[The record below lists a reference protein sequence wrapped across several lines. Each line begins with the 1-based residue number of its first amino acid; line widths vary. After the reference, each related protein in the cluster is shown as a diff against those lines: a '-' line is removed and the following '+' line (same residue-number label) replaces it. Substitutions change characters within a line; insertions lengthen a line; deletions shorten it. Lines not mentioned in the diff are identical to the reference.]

1 MLARLPYINP
11 TPAAEAKLLAQR
23 AEHDRLWQEKRA
35 AVHQRRLGEGE
46 ALAARAGSGRG
57 VTADNCMAV
66 ETGGIAM
73 GQQAA
78 AFLAGLLAPPDNDED
93 AEGDAGGQA
102 AGGQART
109 GHTADSSERGA
120 PAMRGGSDSSD
131 DEPTGQRAATPR
143 EAPSQTTNTDT
154 GTEVVRGK
162 AGERKAR
169 RVRTDSQ
176 ADGNRQGASAEGN
189 ENDSDGKA
197 KAKER
202 RTATRGRVYRIGS
215 LVRQWRRGRGNN

>member
-1 MLARLPYINP
+1 
-11 TPAAEAKLLAQR
+11 
-23 AEHDRLWQEKRA
+23 
-35 AVHQRRLGEGE
+35 
-46 ALAARAGSGRG
+46 
-57 VTADNCMAV
+57 
-66 ETGGIAM
+66 
-73 GQQAA
+73 
-78 AFLAGLLAPPDNDED
+78 
-93 AEGDAGGQA
+93 
-102 AGGQART
+102 
-109 GHTADSSERGA
+109 
-120 PAMRGGSDSSD
+120 MRGGSDSSD

-176 ADGNRQGASAEGN
+176 EDGNRQGASAEGN

-202 RTATRGRVYRIGS
+202 RTATRGRVYKTGS
-215 LVRQWRRGRGNN
+215 LDSRGGGGATTERPPGGGAPTGGRWSGWGRARKTA